1 MSEPLFQDADEQEQL
16 IAPQQI
22 PGEGQ
27 IRARLEGDQATTLT
41 NEPPAAAPVASPG
54 SSPSS
59 VAAPPNIG
67 NEPTRGAP
75 GDPQTQARL
84 DD

>member
-1 MSEPLFQDADEQEQL
+1 MSEPLFKDADAQERL
-16 IAPQQI
+16 IAPQQV
-22 PGEGQ
+22 PGDGQ
-27 IRARLEGDQATTLT
+27 IRARLEGDTSKFVD
-41 NEPPAAAPVASPG
+41 EPPAAAPVASPG

-67 NEPTRGAP
+67 HEPTRGAP